1 METIPFQT
9 IQNSIDNIC
18 NLTTE
23 EELDAVSQALFDAQP
38 ALGGF
43 IVEFIEDMSEGAKDL
58 GFMMALILWKS
69 FEEKYPDMRAL
80 SEEEVV
86 TRFEEQEADLEKLLH
101 LNDDM
106 LEELQ
111 KTEML
116 SGQPEILN
124 YVTQELFA
132 ADEDEP
138 ELGEDEELHLFMVL
152 RFFSNCLNEAAKE
165 VSNAIVKH

>member
-18 NLTTE
+18 NMTTE
-23 EELDAVSQALFDAQP
+23 EELDAISQALFDAQP

-43 IVEFIEDMSEGAKDL
+43 FVEFIEDMSEPAKDL

-69 FEEKYPDMRAL
+69 FEEKYSEMRAL
-80 SEEEVV
+80 TEEEVV
-86 TRFEEQEADLEKLLH
+86 QKFEEQEADLEKLLH

-106 LEELQ
+106 LEEIQ
-111 KTEML
+111 KSEML

-132 ADEDEP
+132 PEEDEP
-138 ELGEDEELHLFMVL
+138 ELEEDEEVHLFMVL
-152 RFFSNCLNEAAKE
+152 RFFSNCLNEVAKE
-165 VSNAIVKH
+165 VGNAVVKH

>member
-18 NLTTE
+18 GLTTE
-23 EELDAVSQALFDAQP
+23 EDLDAVSQALFDAQP
-38 ALGGF
+38 ALGSF
-43 IVEFIEDMSEGAKDL
+43 FVEFIEDMSEGAKDL

-69 FEEKYPDMRAL
+69 FEDKYPDMRAMT
-80 SEEEVV
+80 EDEVV
-86 TRFEEQEADLEKLLH
+86 AKFEEQEADLEKLLH

-106 LEELQ
+106 LEEIQ
-111 KTEML
+111 KNEML

-132 ADEDEP
+132 EEESDM
-138 ELGEDEELHLFMVL
+138 ELDEDEELHLFMVL
-152 RFFSNCLNEAAKE
+152 RFFSNCLNEVAKE
-165 VSNAIVKH
+165 VGDAVVKH

>member
-18 NLTTE
+18 NMTTE

-43 IVEFIEDMSEGAKDL
+43 FVEFIEDMSEPAKDL

-69 FEEKYPDMRAL
+69 FEDKYSDMRAMT
-80 SEEEVV
+80 EDEVV
-86 TRFEEQEADLEKLLH
+86 QKFEEQEADLEKLLH

-106 LEELQ
+106 LEEIQ
-111 KTEML
+111 KSEML

-132 ADEDEP
+132 AEEDEP
-138 ELGEDEELHLFMVL
+138 ELEEDEELHLFMVL
-152 RFFSNCLNEAAKE
+152 RFFSNCLNEVAKE
-165 VSNAIVKH
+165 VGNAVVKH